1 MVLKGKLGTKEL
13 VIPCAGLKGGFKR
26 FQKSLI
32 FMVLMENKDQ
42 VGGNSFRF
50 FTTIFQ
56 SLPICYL
63 INNKA
68 LVMHGGLPM
77 VDGVVLDDI
86 KKLSR
91 ECEPGEQGEIF
102 VRDLGYTNIHLTK
115 YFRHI
120 N

>member
-1 MVLKGKLGTKEL
+1 M
-13 VIPCAGLKGGFKR
+13 
-26 FQKSLI
+26 
-32 FMVLMENKDQ
+32 
-42 VGGNSFRF
+42 
-50 FTTIFQ
+50 
-56 SLPICYL
+56 PICYL

-102 VRDLGYTNIHLTK
+102 SGYHRCTLKQIFK
-115 YFRHI
+115 GP
-120 N
+120 